1 MLSIKIIPGEGE
13 VLVIVVDVLEHDPA
27 LPVGQHRLVGEG
39 DEGEGEANFYQGF
52 YYCLFHCSGLTSGLL
67 TLSRQYFRETFLPYK
82 RRGYVS
88 LWCNLGRN
96 QS

>member
-13 VLVIVVDVLEHDPA
+13 VLVIVVDVLKHDPA

-39 DEGEGEANFYQGF
+39 DEGESEANFYQGF
-52 YYCLFHCSGLTSGLL
+52 YYCLFHCSGLAPGLL